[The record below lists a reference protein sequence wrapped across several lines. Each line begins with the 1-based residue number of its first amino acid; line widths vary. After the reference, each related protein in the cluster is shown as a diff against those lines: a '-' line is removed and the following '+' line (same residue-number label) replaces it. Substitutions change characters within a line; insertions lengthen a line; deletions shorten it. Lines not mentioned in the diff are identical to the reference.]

1 MIINL
6 NDYEV
11 VQGVSYYNHVYYK
24 SKTKAAYSIP
34 VMLYVEYSD
43 DCNTVNCYLVEGE
56 NMIFLG
62 SAYDNQNNIL
72 EIEFGVYYT

>member
-11 VQGVSYYNHVYYK
+11 VHDISYYNHLYYK
-24 SKTKAAYSIP
+24 SKIKTAYNT
-34 VMLYVEYSD
+34 MLYVEYSD
-43 DCNTVNCYLVEGE
+43 DYDTVNCYLVEGE

-72 EIEFGVYYT
+72 EIEFGVFYT

>member
-11 VQGVSYYNHVYYK
+11 VHDISCHNHLYYK
-24 SKTKAAYSIP
+24 SKIKTAYNT
-34 VMLYVEYSD
+34 MLYVEYSD

-62 SAYDNQNNIL
+62 SSYNNQNDIL
-72 EIEFGVYYT
+72 EIEFGVFYT